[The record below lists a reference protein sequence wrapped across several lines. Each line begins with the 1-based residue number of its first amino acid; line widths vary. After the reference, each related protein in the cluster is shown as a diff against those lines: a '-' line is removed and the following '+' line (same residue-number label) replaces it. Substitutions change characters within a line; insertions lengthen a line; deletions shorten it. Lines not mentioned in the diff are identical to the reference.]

1 MKRPVILIFPSRKDD
16 CTMMSVRYTDAIRCH
31 GGVPLLIPMNTDEE
45 TLSEMIRLADGFL
58 FSGGVDLDPALYGEE
73 KLNDTVEVDPVRD
86 ALEMTGMRLILK
98 TDKPILGICRGIQS
112 VNVGMGGTL
121 YQDIPSQHP
130 SDICHR
136 QTAPATEP
144 THKVTVEDGTLLR
157 SLLKKTVMTNSF
169 HHQGVKD
176 PAPGL
181 RVAARADDG
190 MIEAL
195 ESTTDRFILLV
206 QWHPEFTHSTDPSSD
221 ALFSAFIKAA
231 RGDH

>member
-45 TLSEMIRLADGFL
+45 TLSEMIRSADGFL

-121 YQDIPSQHP
+121 YQDIPSQRP

-157 SLLKKTVMTNSF
+157 SLLKETVMTNSF

-181 RVAARADDG
+181 RVAARAGDG

-206 QWHPEFTHSTDPSSD
+206 QWHPEFTHSTDPASD

-231 RGDH
+231 RGDR

>member
-73 KLNDTVEVDPVRD
+73 KLNGTVEVDPVRD

-121 YQDIPSQHP
+121 YQDIPSQRP

-144 THKVTVEDGTLLR
+144 THNVTVEDGTLLR
-157 SLLKKTVMTNSF
+157 SLLKETVMTNSF

-195 ESTTDRFILLV
+195 EGTTDRFILLV
-206 QWHPEFTHSTDPSSD
+206 RWHPEFTHSTDPSSD

-231 RGDH
+231 RGDR